1 MVGQRI
7 ALVNNL
13 VVAMSDIKTVF
24 TDITSGTAYN
34 ITDVGLEEDTSL
46 ATAVII
52 SLFTDKRD
60 PQALPEDARGWWCS
74 DIGSLRWTINRSK
87 QTNEVLQ
94 KFIQYDTQ
102 ALEWMHETGLV
113 KDIFISARW
122 VSPGVLD
129 ERINLTLINNSVV
142 NFSISES

>member
-1 MVGQRI
+1 
-7 ALVNNL
+7 
-13 VVAMSDIKTVF
+13 MSDIKTVF
-24 TDITSGTAYN
+24 RDITSGTTYN
-34 ITDVGLEEDTSL
+34 ITETGFEEDTSL
-46 ATAVII
+46 ATAAII

-60 PQALPEDARGWWCS
+60 LVAAPEDARGWWCS

-102 ALEWMHETGLV
+102 ALEWMRTVGLV
-113 KDIFISARW
+113 KAIAVTAQW
-122 VSPGVLD
+122 VAPGVLD
-129 ERINLTLINNSVV
+129 ERIDLTLANDSVV